1 MPRPTSDVHAFE
13 AHATDADLDDL
24 RARLAAARLPEAETV
39 YRAAPD
45 PRRWEQGVPLADL
58 VDVVNYWRTG
68 YDWRSFEARLD
79 RIGQFRTTIDDLGI
93 HFLHRRS
100 ARADATPLILTH
112 GWPGSV
118 AEFVDVVD
126 ELADPEDADAP
137 AFHVVVPSLPG
148 FGYSDKPATTGWGTE
163 KIAAAW
169 VELMGRLGYSKFA
182 AHGGDWG
189 GVITT
194 VLGGRFPAHVLGIH
208 TTFAEAPPGL
218 TTDGLTAAEREWTE
232 ETRDFWRHRA
242 AYAKQQ
248 ATRPQTIGYSLV
260 DSPVGLLAWILDKF
274 AEWSDTEDSP
284 FETISRDSILDD
296 VTLYWLTRTG
306 ASSARI
312 YYESHNSLDPE
323 LRVDVP
329 SAITMYPRD
338 IEKYPRAVG
347 AGAVPADRPMEGTRK
362 RGTFP
367 VAGGS
372 RVFRRRSAGGPRGR
386 AGRSSV
392 NAAGA
397 APEPCTP
404 PPRTARRP
412 PSSPPGRAAHRAAAR
427 PAAPP
432 VSGSS
437 IARTAP
443 MPAGC
448 AAQPGEEGRVGH
460 RGRHDD
466 ERAASST
473 AVPVRSPSC
482 PPGR

>member
-1 MPRPTSDVHAFE
+1 MPRPASDVQTFE

-24 RARLAAARLPEAETV
+24 RARLAEARLPEPETV
-39 YRAAPD
+39 LSAAPGT
-45 PRRWEQGVPLADL
+45 RRWDQGVPLADL

-68 YDWRSFEARLD
+68 YDWRSFEARLNQ
-79 RIGQFRTTIDDLGI
+79 IGQFRTTIDDLGI

-126 ELADPEDADAP
+126 ELAAPKDADTP
-137 AFHVVVPSLPG
+137 AFHVVAPSLPG

-169 VELMGRLGYSKFA
+169 VELMGRLGYRRFA

-194 VLGGRFPAHVLGIH
+194 ILGGRFPEHVLGIH
-208 TTFAEAPPGL
+208 TTLAQAPPGL
-218 TTDGLTAAEREWTE
+218 TTDGLTATERTWTE

-274 AEWSDTEDSP
+274 AEWTDTDDSP
-284 FETISRDSILDD
+284 FETISRDRVLDD

-312 YYESHNSLDPE
+312 YYESHNSLDPD

-329 SAITMYPRD
+329 SAISVYPRD
-338 IEKYPRAVG
+338 IEKCPR
-347 AGAVPADRPMEGTRK
+347 PW
-362 RGTFP
+362 
-367 VAGGS
+367 
-372 RVFRRRSAGGPRGR
+372 
-386 AGRSSV
+386 
-392 NAAGA
+392 
-397 APEPCTP
+397 
-404 PPRTARRP
+404 
-412 PSSPPGRAAHRAAAR
+412 
-427 PAAPP
+427 
-432 VSGSS
+432 
-437 IARTAP
+437 
-443 MPAGC
+443 
-448 AAQPGEEGRVGH
+448 AQQRYRQIV
-460 RGRHDD
+460 RW
-466 ERAASST
+466 
-473 AVPVRSPSC
+473 RSPETGGHFPSLEV
-482 PPGR
+482 PEYFVKDLQGGLAAVLATQQ

>member
-1 MPRPTSDVHAFE
+1 MPRSTSDVQAFE
-13 AHATDADLDDL
+13 ARATDADLDDL

-39 YRAAPD
+39 HRAAPG

-68 YDWRSFEARLD
+68 YDWRSFEERLNQ
-79 RIGQFRTTIDDLGI
+79 IGQFRTTIDGLGI

-100 ARADATPLILTH
+100 ARPDATPLILTH
-112 GWPGSV
+112 GWPDSIV
-118 AEFVDVVD
+118 RFIDVVD
-126 ELADPEDADAP
+126 ELADPKNADAP

-169 VELMGRLGYSKFA
+169 VELMGRLGYDKFA

-189 GVITT
+189 GNITT

-218 TTDGLTAAEREWTE
+218 TTDGLTAVEREWTE

-260 DSPVGLLAWILDKF
+260 DSPAGLLAWILDKF

-284 FETISRDSILDD
+284 FETISMDRVLDD

-306 ASSARI
+306 ASAARI

-329 SAITMYPRD
+329 SALTMYPRD
-338 IEKYPRAVG
+338 VEKCPRPLAQERYRQIVRWRSPETGGHFPSLEVPEYFVEDLQEGLAAVL
-347 AGAVPADRPMEGTRK
+347 
-362 RGTFP
+362 
-367 VAGGS
+367 
-372 RVFRRRSAGGPRGR
+372 
-386 AGRSSV
+386 
-392 NAAGA
+392 
-397 APEPCTP
+397 
-404 PPRTARRP
+404 
-412 PSSPPGRAAHRAAAR
+412 AAHR
-427 PAAPP
+427 
-432 VSGSS
+432 
-437 IARTAP
+437 
-443 MPAGC
+443 
-448 AAQPGEEGRVGH
+448 
-460 RGRHDD
+460 
-466 ERAASST
+466 
-473 AVPVRSPSC
+473 
-482 PPGR
+482 

>member
-1 MPRPTSDVHAFE
+1 MSRPSSDVQAFE

-58 VDVVNYWRTG
+58 VDVVNHWRTG
-68 YDWRSFEARLD
+68 YNWRTFEERLN
-79 RIGQFRTTIDDLGI
+79 RIGQFRTTIDDVGI

-112 GWPGSV
+112 GWPGSI
-118 AEFVDVVD
+118 AEFIDVVD
-126 ELADPEDADAP
+126 ELADPKDADAP

-148 FGYSDKPATTGWGTE
+148 FGYSDKPATTGWGIE

-169 VELMGRLGYSKFA
+169 VELMGRLGYSKFV

-189 GVITT
+189 GVVTT

-208 TTFAEAPPGL
+208 TTFAQAPPGL
-218 TTDGLTAAEREWTE
+218 ATDGLTAAERKWAD
-232 ETRDFWRHRA
+232 ETCDFWHLRS

-274 AEWSDTEDSP
+274 AEWTDTEDSP
-284 FETISRDSILDD
+284 FETISRDRILDD

-312 YYESHNSLDPE
+312 YYESHASLDPE

-329 SAITMYPRD
+329 SAITQYPRD
-338 IEKYPRAVG
+338 IEKYPRAW
-347 AGAVPADRPMEGTRK
+347 AG
-362 RGTFP
+362 
-367 VAGGS
+367 
-372 RVFRRRSAGGPRGR
+372 
-386 AGRSSV
+386 
-392 NAAGA
+392 
-397 APEPCTP
+397 
-404 PPRTARRP
+404 
-412 PSSPPGRAAHRAAAR
+412 
-427 PAAPP
+427 
-432 VSGSS
+432 
-437 IARTAP
+437 
-443 MPAGC
+443 
-448 AAQPGEEGRVGH
+448 
-460 RGRHDD
+460 
-466 ERAASST
+466 ERYRQI
-473 AVPVRSPSC
+473 VRWRSPETGGHFPSLEV
-482 PPGR
+482 PEYFVKDLQEGLAAVLAANG

>member
-1 MPRPTSDVHAFE
+1 MPRPTSDVHPFE
-13 AHATDADLDDL
+13 AHAPDADLDDL

-58 VDVVNYWRTG
+58 VDVVNYWRTE
-68 YDWRSFEARLD
+68 YNWRSFEERLN
-79 RIGQFRTTIDDLGI
+79 RIGQFRTIIDDLGI

-100 ARADATPLILTH
+100 TRADAAPLILTH
-112 GWPGSV
+112 GWPDSIV
-118 AEFVDVVD
+118 RFIDVVD
-126 ELADPEDADAP
+126 ELADPKDTDAP

-169 VELMGRLGYSKFA
+169 VELMERLGYRQFL

-189 GVITT
+189 GNITT

-208 TTFAEAPPGL
+208 TTFAEGPPGL
-218 TTDGLTAAEREWTE
+218 TTDGLTAVEREWAA

-274 AEWSDTEDSP
+274 AEWTDTDDSP
-284 FETISRDSILDD
+284 FETISIDSVLDD

-306 ASSARI
+306 ASAARI
-312 YYESHNSLDPE
+312 YYESHNALDPE

-338 IEKYPRAVG
+338 VEKAPRAWAQDRYRQIVRWSLPESG
-347 AGAVPADRPMEGTRK
+347 GHFPSLEVPGYFVKDLQEGLAE
-362 RGTFP
+362 
-367 VAGGS
+367 VL
-372 RVFRRRSAGGPRGR
+372 
-386 AGRSSV
+386 
-392 NAAGA
+392 
-397 APEPCTP
+397 
-404 PPRTARRP
+404 
-412 PSSPPGRAAHRAAAR
+412 AAAN
-427 PAAPP
+427 
-432 VSGSS
+432 
-437 IARTAP
+437 
-443 MPAGC
+443 
-448 AAQPGEEGRVGH
+448 
-460 RGRHDD
+460 
-466 ERAASST
+466 
-473 AVPVRSPSC
+473 VRFPSC
-482 PPGR
+482 

>member
-1 MPRPTSDVHAFE
+1 MPRPPSDVQAFE
-13 AHATDADLDDL
+13 SHATDADLDDL

-45 PRRWEQGVPLADL
+45 PCRWDQGVPLADL
-58 VDVVNYWRTG
+58 VDVVNYWRTE
-68 YDWRSFEARLD
+68 YKWRAFEERLE

-100 ARADATPLILTH
+100 ARADATPLIVTH
-112 GWPGSV
+112 GWPGSI
-118 AEFVDVVD
+118 AEFIDVVD
-126 ELADPEDADAP
+126 ELADPKDAGAP

-169 VELMGRLGYSKFA
+169 VELMERLGYSRFV

-194 VLGGRFPAHVLGIH
+194 ILGGRFPAQVLGIH
-208 TTFAEAPPGL
+208 TTTAQAPPGL
-218 TTDGLTAAEREWTE
+218 TTDGLTTVERRWTE
-232 ETRDFWRHRA
+232 ETHHFWRHRA

-274 AEWSDTEDSP
+274 AEWTDTADSP
-284 FETISRDSILDD
+284 FETMSRDRILDD

-338 IEKYPRAVG
+338 IEKYPR
-347 AGAVPADRPMEGTRK
+347 PW
-362 RGTFP
+362 
-367 VAGGS
+367 
-372 RVFRRRSAGGPRGR
+372 
-386 AGRSSV
+386 
-392 NAAGA
+392 
-397 APEPCTP
+397 
-404 PPRTARRP
+404 
-412 PSSPPGRAAHRAAAR
+412 
-427 PAAPP
+427 
-432 VSGSS
+432 
-437 IARTAP
+437 
-443 MPAGC
+443 
-448 AAQPGEEGRVGH
+448 AQQRYRQIV
-460 RGRHDD
+460 RW
-466 ERAASST
+466 
-473 AVPVRSPSC
+473 RSPEIGGHFPSLEV
-482 PPGR
+482 PEYFVKDLQEGLATVLAANR

>member
-1 MPRPTSDVHAFE
+1 MPRPTSDVLAFE

-24 RARLAAARLPEAETV
+24 RARLDAARLPEAETV
-39 YRAAPD
+39 HRAAPA

-68 YDWRSFEARLD
+68 YNWRLFEERLN

-112 GWPGSV
+112 GWPDSI
-118 AEFVDVVD
+118 ARFIDVVGD
-126 ELADPEDADAP
+126 LADPKAADAP

-194 VLGGRFPAHVLGIH
+194 VLGGRFPEHVLGIH
-208 TTFAEAPPGL
+208 TTSAEAPPGS
-218 TTDGLTAAEREWTE
+218 TPDGLTADEHRWTE
-232 ETRDFWRHRA
+232 ETRDFWHGTGRRHRA

-284 FETISRDSILDD
+284 FETISRDRILDD

-306 ASSARI
+306 ASAARL

-329 SAITMYPRD
+329 SALTMYPRD
-338 IEKYPRAVG
+338 IEKCPRPWAQQRCRQIVRWNSPATGGHFPSLEIPDYFVKDLQEGLAAVL
-347 AGAVPADRPMEGTRK
+347 
-362 RGTFP
+362 
-367 VAGGS
+367 
-372 RVFRRRSAGGPRGR
+372 
-386 AGRSSV
+386 
-392 NAAGA
+392 AAN
-397 APEPCTP
+397 
-404 PPRTARRP
+404 R
-412 PSSPPGRAAHRAAAR
+412 
-427 PAAPP
+427 
-432 VSGSS
+432 
-437 IARTAP
+437 
-443 MPAGC
+443 
-448 AAQPGEEGRVGH
+448 
-460 RGRHDD
+460 
-466 ERAASST
+466 
-473 AVPVRSPSC
+473 
-482 PPGR
+482 